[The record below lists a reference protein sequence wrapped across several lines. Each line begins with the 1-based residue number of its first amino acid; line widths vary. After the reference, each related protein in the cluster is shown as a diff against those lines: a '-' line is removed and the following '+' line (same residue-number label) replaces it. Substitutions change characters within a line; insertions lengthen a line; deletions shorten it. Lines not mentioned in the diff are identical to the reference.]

1 MEWLEITI
9 SIHLKI
15 GCFLLPGKLQP
26 EIDLDGTI
34 NLKALKFPG
43 IFQLPHK
50 NGTRIP
56 SNFQVLGWFFLC
68 FPRVFGCFSYVFQVF
83 GWFFLCFPRVFDYVF
98 QVLGWFFLC
107 FPRVFGWVEPPPPPP
122 PTASEAET
130 FFAPPGLC
138 KSNTAVAWLVKR
150 PTEQMSR
157 TGEGINGWDQW
168 VISPT
173 YKWHGGGFEYF
184 LFSSLFGEMIQFD

>member
-1 MEWLEITI
+1 MF
-9 SIHLKI
+9 SQ
-15 GCFLLPGKLQP
+15 GF
-26 EIDLDGTI
+26 
-34 NLKALKFPG
+34 
-43 IFQLPHK
+43 
-50 NGTRIP
+50 RM
-56 SNFQVLGWFFLC
+56 FFLC
-68 FPRVFGCFSYVFQVF
+68 FPGVRMVFPMFSQ
-83 GWFFLCFPRVFDYVF
+83 G
-98 QVLGWFFLC
+98 